1 MADRFP
7 FLRVY
12 KDMAGQLSKED
23 RADFYDALIGYAL
36 DGEEPGP
43 STGAAVF
50 QAARRMIDKW
60 KQTQAAGKARA
71 DKTAGRSL
79 DGRWTSAGSEKPADG
94 KKSKNA
100 GSEKPAK
107 EEKKKRRIKVS
118 DNNINNINNLTD
130 DNNGAAKAAEASPQ
144 EVVDL
149 FNDICVS
156 LPKVKALSDTR
167 RKHIKAR
174 LKESGPEKI
183 RIAFEKAEASD
194 FLAGRVKE
202 FRASFDWIIGY
213 PDHFQRILEGV
224 YDNRGK
230 NSALDAAD
238 RVADALIGSADPEAV
253 AEFERS
259 MNGGYTA

>member
-36 DGEEPGP
+36 DGEEPGA

-79 DGRWTSAGSEKPADG
+79 DGRWTSAGSEKPA
-94 KKSKNA
+94 
-100 GSEKPAK
+100 K

-118 DNNINNINNLTD
+118 DNNINNINNLTE

-144 EVVDL
+144 DVVDL